1 MRSHFTFGAHTGIQP
16 RYQQGTDE
24 GTLPGRRIHLGLP
37 SDFPVSDREHKR
49 TSIIGHVDYEIRD
62 PRRCKLLD
70 RSIDIRLELTNVP
83 FERANKHLRPERIL
97 LGRKRKGLQDHE
109 RRLSSLR
116 AR

>member
-1 MRSHFTFGAHTGIQP
+1 MRSRFTFSAHTGIQP

-37 SDFPVSDREHKR
+37 SDFPVSDREHER

-83 FERANKHLRPERIL
+83 FERANKHLRPRKNTVR
-97 LGRKRKGLQDHE
+97 RKRKGLQDHE